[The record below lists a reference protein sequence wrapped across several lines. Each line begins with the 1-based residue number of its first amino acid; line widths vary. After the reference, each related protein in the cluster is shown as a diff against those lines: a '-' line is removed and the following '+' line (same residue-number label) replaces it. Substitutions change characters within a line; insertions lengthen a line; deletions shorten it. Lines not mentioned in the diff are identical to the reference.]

1 MMPSNQAVVLA
12 PAQQAEPA
20 RAEPPQSDPAYKR
33 AFKWPPEAGILG
45 VLLAIAVVFELLG
58 WYVRGQSF
66 LGNPTGLLIMIL
78 QVSEIGL
85 IGIGVTMIIIAGGI
99 DLSSGS
105 VVALAAMVAASLAQS
120 TEASRA
126 VYPELLNL
134 PLLVPVL
141 AGVAVG
147 VMVGVINGSLIV
159 KTGVPAFIVT
169 LGMMV
174 SARGLAK
181 LYTHGQPVSTL
192 TDSYT
197 WIGSGANPVIVFLSL
212 ALFFHIILRYTRFG
226 KCTYAIGGNP
236 VAARVSGINIDRHL
250 VFIYSIAGMLAG
262 VAAVIGSARA
272 QTGQSGMGV
281 SYELD
286 AIAAAVIGGTSLSG
300 GVGRIT
306 GTVIGALILG
316 VIASGF
322 TFLGVDSYFQE
333 VIKGA
338 IIIIAVVTDQIRKH
352 KKA

>member
-1 MMPSNQAVVLA
+1 MIQSQASAMLDAGKPTA
-12 PAQQAEPA
+12 PTP
-20 RAEPPQSDPAYKR
+20 RR
-33 AFKWPPEAGILG
+33 AFKWPPELGILC
-45 VLLAIAVVFELLG
+45 VLIGIGLAFELLG

-85 IGIGVTMIIIAGGI
+85 IAIGVTMIIITGGI

-120 TEASRA
+120 ADASRA
-126 VYPELLNL
+126 IYPALLDMPVL
-134 PLLVPVL
+134 IPVL
-141 AGVAVG
+141 AGLAVG
-147 VMVGVINGSLIV
+147 ALVGVINGSLIV
-159 KTGVPAFIVT
+159 KTGVPAFIIT

-174 SARGLAK
+174 SARGMAK

-192 TDSYT
+192 TDSYS
-197 WIGSGANPVIVFLSL
+197 WIGSGANPVIIFLAT
-212 ALFFHIILRYTRFG
+212 ALFFHIMLRYTRFG

-236 VAARVSGINIDRHL
+236 VAARVSGINIQRHL
-250 VFIYSIAGMLAG
+250 IIVYTIAGTLAG

-281 SYELD
+281 AYELD

-333 VIKGA
+333 VIKGG
-338 IIIIAVVTDQIRKH
+338 IIVVAVLADQLRKQ
-352 KKA
+352 KKK

>member
-1 MMPSNQAVVLA
+1 MQSTQAVMQDASKLSA
-12 PAQQAEPA
+12 PIH
-20 RAEPPQSDPAYKR
+20 KR
-33 AFKWPPEAGILG
+33 SFKWPPEFRILFVLFGIAL
-45 VLLAIAVVFELLG
+45 IFELLG
-58 WYVRGQSF
+58 WYFRGQTF

-85 IGIGVTMIIIAGGI
+85 IAIGVTMIIITGGI

-105 VVALAAMVAASLAQS
+105 VVALAGMVAASLAQS
-120 TEASRA
+120 SDATTRA
-126 VYPELLNL
+126 IYPTLLNL
-134 PLLVPVL
+134 PIVIPVL
-141 AGVAVG
+141 AGLSVG
-147 VMVGVINGSLIV
+147 AFIGLLNGTLIV
-159 KTGVPAFIVT
+159 RTGVPAFIVT

-181 LYTHGQPVSTL
+181 LYTHGQQVSML
-192 TDSYT
+192 TDNYS
-197 WIGSGANPVIVFLSL
+197 WIGSGANPVIIFLGM
-212 ALFFHIILRYTRFG
+212 ALFFHIVLRYTRFG

-236 VAARVSGINIDRHL
+236 IAARVSGINIHRHL
-250 VFIYSIAGMLAG
+250 IIIYSIAGLLAG
-262 VAAVIGSARA
+262 IAAVIGSARA

-316 VIASGF
+316 VISSGF

-338 IIIIAVVTDQIRKH
+338 IIIIAVVADQIRKQ
-352 KKA
+352 KKR

>member
-1 MMPSNQAVVLA
+1 MMQSNQTV
-12 PAQQAEPA
+12 AQQVAQPA
-20 RAEPPQSDPAYKR
+20 AHKR
-33 AFKWPPEAGILG
+33 SFKWPPEFGILF
-45 VLLAIAVVFELLG
+45 VLFGIALIFELLG
-58 WYVRGQSF
+58 WYFRGQSF

-85 IGIGVTMIIIAGGI
+85 ISIGVTMVIITGGI

-120 TEASRA
+120 SETTRA
-126 VYPELLNL
+126 VYPALVNL
-134 PLLVPVL
+134 PVILPVL
-141 AGVAVG
+141 AGLSVG
-147 VMVGVINGSLIV
+147 AFIGFINGTLIV

-192 TDSYT
+192 TDSYS
-197 WIGSGANPVIVFLSL
+197 WIGSGANPVVVFLVL
-212 ALFFHIILRYTRFG
+212 ALFFHIVLRYTRFG

-236 VAARVSGINIDRHL
+236 VAARVSGINISRHL
-250 VFIYSIAGMLAG
+250 VIIYSIAGLLAG
-262 VAAVIGSARA
+262 IAAVIGSARA

-300 GVGRIT
+300 GIGRIT

-316 VIASGF
+316 VISSGF

-338 IIIIAVVTDQIRKH
+338 IIIIAVVADQIRKQ
-352 KKA
+352 KKR